1 MLYLI
6 AIPLEI
12 VAATQPRI
20 PTLVLFLIAIALTI
34 VAWKRGWGK
43 RATYPLL
50 TSLCIELLLQYA
62 SFFGVG
68 PISPHLIN
76 VVEFFVLIP
85 VIIALVVMIIKSEK
99 S

>member
-20 PTLVLFLIAIALTI
+20 PTLVLFLITIALTI
-34 VAWKRGWGK
+34 VAWKRGWEK
-43 RATYPLL
+43 RATYPLV
-50 TSLCIELLLQYA
+50 TSFGIEFLLHAA

-68 PISPHLIN
+68 PITPHLIN
-76 VVEFFVLIP
+76 VLEFFVYIGVL
-85 VIIALVVMIIKSEK
+85 IALVVMIIKSDQ